1 MIPGECDIFFSQKNS
16 EMCYLAAMPNNNHNN
31 HNYNNHNNIIL
42 NIEYLH
48 SIRVRNNTSRAKHF
62 LLPQTRACQRV
73 KAYLVWPPKTERQGR
88 LSIAK
93 IT

>member
-1 MIPGECDIFFSQKNS
+1 
-16 EMCYLAAMPNNNHNN
+16 MPNNNHNN
-31 HNYNNHNNIIL
+31 HNIIL
-42 NIEYLH
+42 NIEYLR
-48 SIRVRNNTSRAKHF
+48 IRNNTSRAKHF

>member
-1 MIPGECDIFFSQKNS
+1 MIPGECDIFFSQKFS

-31 HNYNNHNNIIL
+31 IIL
-42 NIEYLH
+42 NIYIEYLH

>member
-1 MIPGECDIFFSQKNS
+1 MIPGECDIFFSQKFS

-31 HNYNNHNNIIL
+31 HNFNNNHNNIIL

-62 LLPQTRACQRV
+62 
-73 KAYLVWPPKTERQGR
+73 
-88 LSIAK
+88 
-93 IT
+93 